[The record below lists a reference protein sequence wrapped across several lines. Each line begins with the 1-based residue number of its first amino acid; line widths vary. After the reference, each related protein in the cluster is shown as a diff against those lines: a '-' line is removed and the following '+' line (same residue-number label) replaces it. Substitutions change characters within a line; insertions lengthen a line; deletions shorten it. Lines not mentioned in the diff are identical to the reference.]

1 MLRLRLVPENTN
13 IPFMSFHKILIS
25 ISIAVCIGFIAVLVV
40 KGLNFGVDFTGGI
53 LIEVRTEQTADLEAM
68 RGRLGDLGLGPIAL
82 QEFGSPNDVLIRTQE
97 QPGGEAAQNV
107 AIQAI
112 RDSLGGLYGDAVEF
126 RRVEVVG
133 PKVGGELIQDGIIAV
148 VVSIALMLVYI
159 WLRFELPFGVGSVIG
174 LLHDV
179 ILVLGIYAIIG
190 FEFSLTTIAAV
201 LLIIGYSM
209 NDTVVVYDRV
219 RENLRKYKTM
229 PLAALID
236 RSVNETLARTVMT
249 GMTSLLVLGALL
261 IFGGEVIRGFAFAMF
276 IGVIIGTYSSIFIAS
291 ASLLYIRPKTKPGE
305 EKKALSEYE
314 AIERRHRDQQRLPP
328 PSETVPEGVG
338 LPDDVIDEPEPPPE
352 RERERPQATRKR
364 AGSSRNPRRR
374 RNR

>member
-1 MLRLRLVPENTN
+1 MFRLRLVPENTK
-13 IPFMSFHKILIS
+13 IPFMSFHKLMMAIS
-25 ISIAVCIGFIAVLVV
+25 IVLSIGFIVLLVT

-53 LIEVRTEQTADLEAM
+53 LIEVRTERAADLEAM
-68 RGRLGDLGLGPIAL
+68 RGRLGALGLGPVAL
-82 QEFGSPNDVLIRTQE
+82 QEFGSANDVLIRVQE
-97 QPGGEAAQNV
+97 QPGGEEAQNA
-107 AIQAI
+107 AIQTI
-112 RDSLGGLYGDAVEF
+112 RGSLSDLYTEGIDF

-133 PKVGGELIQDGIIAV
+133 PKVGAELIRDGIIAV

-159 WLRFELPFGVGSVIG
+159 WLRFELPFGVGSVVA

-179 ILVLGIYAIIG
+179 ILVLGVYAITG

-219 RENLRKYKTM
+219 RENLRKYKAM

-276 IGVIIGTYSSIFIAS
+276 IGVIIGTYSSVFVAS

-305 EKKALSEYE
+305 GKALSEYE
-314 AIERRHRDQQRLPP
+314 AIERRHREQQRLAPQ
-328 PSETVPEGVG
+328 SDALPEGFT
-338 LPDDVIDEPEPPPE
+338 LPDDAAEEPEAP
-352 RERERPQATRKR
+352 RERESTPTTRKR
-364 AGSSRNPRRR
+364 AGSSRSPRRRR